1 LIDVIV
7 PAYRGLEETRRCI
20 ESVLA
25 SRGRTPFALVVIDD
39 ASPEP
44 ELSAWLAGQAAA
56 GRFQLVVHRENR
68 GFVAS
73 VNEGMALHP
82 DRDVV
87 LLNSDTEVAPGWLD
101 RLAACAARDAKAGT
115 LTPFSNNAT
124 ICSYPDP
131 ARGGPMP
138 PGTDVAGLDRA
149 FAEANAGASVEIPT
163 AVGFCMFIRRACLA
177 AVGPFDEAAFG
188 KGYGEEVDFCLRAAR
203 AGWRNLLC
211 ADVFVYHAGEVSF
224 GGGSQDMK
232 ERAQRIVDERYP
244 EFMPS
249 VRDWFARDPAAS
261 LRRRAAV
268 RIASIEA
275 VARAGLPPDLA
286 SPQAAPVVAVLA
298 LAGERDEARRT
309 LARLAAA
316 ALMPAAEAVV
326 VEAGEPPDFGRGLR
340 ALAARHPG
348 RDLVIARTGIEA
360 PVAWDARLR
369 KAAHAVPEAA
379 VAAPL
384 CESGPAF
391 ALGPLP
397 EGTPADLVDRLA
409 WCLGDRAIYEV
420 PVLPSALAWLRR
432 DALENAWPPS
442 PPSPSAAPTPTDLAR
457 QLAAS
462 VRAAGRSVVLCD
474 YLHVAGASPEE
485 TGGDPVERSAL
496 SQHHPLGALRRA
508 VADLLSRETPE
519 VAMPALDGRP
529 VILHLLHY
537 WGGGLDKW
545 VRDFA
550 RADPSAIHLT
560 LATYRIGESGG
571 QRVVLHA
578 DPEGRVPIRTWDLA
592 RPIRSTAAGSLE
604 YRRVL
609 EQVTDQFAVDRIV
622 VSSLIGH
629 ALDALATPLPT
640 VIVLHDFHPVCRA
653 VNPRFEGT
661 CTRCT
666 RDNLARCIESNPLNR
681 IFEVPG
687 ADDWHRMRT
696 RFTDLVLERAIPIVV
711 PSEWMVGTLR
721 ALDPRL
727 ASASIRVIGH
737 GIDFRPPRLAWKA
750 PAAGERLR
758 LVVPGRLSA
767 QKGMDLLRAAAPGLK
782 PLADVTL
789 VGGGGNGAKLAAECG
804 FGIVES
810 YREDEL
816 PSILAG
822 LAPHAAV
829 LASVVPETFSYTL
842 GEMLALGIPPL
853 ATDHG
858 AFASRIRHGENGF
871 LFAPD
876 ADSLVALVRVLK
888 DEPDRLPALAAA
900 LAARPPEPSASDMV
914 AAYRDVLP
922 LEGHAPAR
930 FTVGVGNQT
939 GLTEPYRHLGEA
951 YARLQGAYDSVRAA
965 YDHTRAEWEREKA
978 ARESLEALWEAT
990 AAEVAQLRPGRFPW
1004 NAAAAARR
1012 VAESREK
1019 MRASGTGGPT
1029 PPEASRPKKP
1039 TE

>member
-1 LIDVIV
+1 MIDVIV
-7 PAYRGLEETRRCI
+7 PAFRGLEETRRCI

-25 SRGRTPFALVVIDD
+25 SRGRAPFALTVIDD

-44 ELSAWLAGQAAA
+44 ALSDWLAGQAAA
-56 GRFQLVVHRENR
+56 GRFRLVTHRDNR

-73 VNEGMALHP
+73 VNEGMALSP

-87 LLNSDTEVAPGWLD
+87 LLNSDTEVAAGWLD
-101 RLAACAARDAKAGT
+101 RIAACAARHARAGT
-115 LTPFSNNAT
+115 VTPFSNNAT

-131 ARGGPMP
+131 ARGGPLA

-149 FAEANAGASVEIPT
+149 FAEANAGAAVDIPT

-177 AVGPFDEAAFG
+177 QIGPFDEAAFG

-211 ADVFVYHAGEVSF
+211 GDVFVYHAGEVSF

-249 VRDWFARDPAAS
+249 VREWFARDPAGPLRQRVAVRLAS
-261 LRRRAAV
+261 VAAV
-268 RIASIEA
+268 AK
-275 VARAGLPPDLA
+275 AGLPADLA
-286 SPQAAPVVAVLA
+286 APGAAPMLAVLA
-298 LAGERDEARRT
+298 LAGEREAANHT
-309 LARLAAA
+309 LVRLASSSLLA
-316 ALMPAAEAVV
+316 AAEAVV
-326 VEAGEPPDFGRGLR
+326 VEAGDPPDFGRGLR

-348 RDLVIARTGIEA
+348 RDLVIARAGIE
-360 PVAWDARLR
+360 PPTAWDARLR
-369 KAAHAVPEAA
+369 KAAHVVPEAA
-379 VAAPL
+379 AAVPL
-384 CESGPAF
+384 CEAGPAF
-391 ALGPLP
+391 ALGPVP
-397 EGTPADLVDRLA
+397 EDAPAELVDRLA
-409 WCLGDRAIYEV
+409 WCLGDRAVYEV
-420 PVLPSALAWLRR
+420 PEMPSAIAWLRR
-432 DALENAWPPS
+432 DALDLAWPAH
-442 PPSPSAAPTPTDLAR
+442 AAATPTDLAR
-457 QLAAS
+457 KLTANF
-462 VRAAGRSVVLCD
+462 RAAGRSVVLCD
-474 YLHVAGASPEE
+474 YLHVAGAAPED
-485 TGGDPVERSAL
+485 TALDPVERSAFV
-496 SQHHPLGALRRA
+496 QHHPLGALRRA

-519 VAMPALDGRP
+519 VALPALDGRP
-529 VILHLLHY
+529 VVLHLLHY

-550 RADPSAIHLT
+550 RADPASIHLT
-560 LATYRIGESGG
+560 LATYRIGDSGG

-609 EQVTDQFAVDRIV
+609 EQVIAQFAVDRIV

-629 ALDALATPLPT
+629 ALDALATNCPT
-640 VIVLHDFHPVCRA
+640 TVVLHDFHPVCRA
-653 VNPRFEGT
+653 VNPRFEGRT

-666 RDNLARCIESNPLNR
+666 RDDLARCIETNPLNR
-681 IFEVPG
+681 IFTDQG

-696 RFTDLVLERAIPIVV
+696 RFTDLVLERGIALVV
-711 PSEWMVGTLR
+711 PSEWMAGTLR
-721 ALDPRL
+721 ALDSRL
-727 ASASIRVIGH
+727 AAASIRVIGH
-737 GIDFRPPRLAWKA
+737 GVDFRPARLAWKA
-750 PAAGERLR
+750 PATGERLR
-758 LVVPGRLSA
+758 LVVPGRLSP
-767 QKGMDLLRAAAPGLK
+767 QKGLDLLRAAAPGLAS
-782 PLADVTL
+782 LAEVTL

-810 YREDEL
+810 YREEEL
-816 PSILAG
+816 PGLLAKI
-822 LAPHAAV
+822 APHAAV

-842 GEMLALGIPPL
+842 GEMFALGIPPL

-876 ADSLVALVRVLK
+876 ADGLVALVRVLR
-888 DEPDRLPALAAA
+888 DEPGRLPALAAN

-914 AAYRDVLP
+914 AAYRDLLP
-922 LEGHAPAR
+922 LEGRPPAR
-930 FTVGVGNQT
+930 FAVGVGAQT
-939 GLTEPYRHLGEA
+939 GLTEPYRHLSEA
-951 YARLQGAYDSVRAA
+951 FSRLQGAYDSVRAA
-965 YDHTRAEWEREKA
+965 YDHTREEWERERD
-978 ARESLEALWEAT
+978 ARASLETLWEAT
-990 AAEVAQLRPGRFPW
+990 AAEVARLRPGLFPW
-1004 NAAAAARR
+1004 NAGTAARR

-1019 MRASGTGGPT
+1019 MRASGPGGAS
-1029 PPEASRPKKP
+1029 PPEASRPPKP